1 MVGAMLR
8 RTLVGVG
15 LVWGL
20 WAGPGWAA
28 ERILVRF
35 GPISTLVEVKDLQTL
50 ATTGQA
56 SERLAALLGL
66 MGLKP
71 ADAQRFLSQ
80 TVPLSPANLDRI
92 MNSFIGNLVLTQVAT
107 FVQPANG
114 GDGVAALKTGLAQ
127 AGQNNSL
134 SLLSLIQSYPGDIAL
149 DAQRGMAIYRQIQ
162 ADAQNLPQ
170 VLAALD
176 EILPLLAPGF
186 KFSASCTPR

>member
-8 RTLVGVG
+8 RMVVGVG
-15 LVWGL
+15 LVVSV
-20 WAGPGWAA
+20 WAGPVWAA
-28 ERILVRF
+28 DRILVRF
-35 GPISTLVEVKDLQTL
+35 GPISTPVEVKDLQTL
-50 ATTGQA
+50 AATGQA
-56 SERLAALLGL
+56 SERLATLLGL

-80 TVPLSPANLDRI
+80 SVPMSPDNLNRI
-92 MNSFIGNLVLTQVAT
+92 VNSFVGNLVLAQVAT

-114 GDGVAALKTGLAQ
+114 GDGVTALKTGLSQ
-127 AGQNNSL
+127 AIQNNSL
-134 SLLSLIQSYPGDIAL
+134 SLINLIQSYPGDINL

-186 KFSASCTPR
+186 KFSAGCIPR